1 MRLTLRSDVRKS
13 RSQMSRCCSAER
25 EEGGQKGGGCV
36 WVCVCVCVCVV
47 GREGWMSRKSWVSY
61 CSRGGWWAEPS
72 LSGPL
77 PGSARCWCRSLEARS
92 WVASLLQWHGNKI
105 SDDVMIIN
113 HMMNT
118 CDDAKM
124 YSSELFYTKSCSF
137 QCVNDLLWSY
147 FFSVCED
154 VWPLS
159 APPTILQTK
168 CLQHKLYFQ
177 LINLQRQL
185 Y

>member
-1 MRLTLRSDVRKS
+1 MLFSW
-13 RSQMSRCCSAER
+13 
-25 EEGGQKGGGCV
+25 EGGGGAEG
-36 WVCVCVCVCVV
+36 WRVCVCVCVCVV

-105 SDDVMIIN
+105 SDDVTIIN

-168 CLQHKLYFQ
+168 MSSA
-177 LINLQRQL
+177 
-185 Y
+185 